1 MRLDDE
7 HLAARLGAAL
17 SARGWRMGTAE
28 SCTGGLMA
36 STLTDTPGSSA
47 WFEGA
52 VVAYDNRV
60 KTGLLGVS
68 GDILAGHGAVSR
80 ECVEA
85 MVAGLCA
92 LLRVP
97 AGIAVSG
104 IAGPTGGSAD
114 KPVGTVWMAWSVER
128 RIWSRMFHFAGDRA
142 TVKRRSVLAGLGE
155 LEDFLKKN
163 GAP

>member
-1 MRLDDE
+1 MRSEDE
-7 HLAARLGAAL
+7 HLAVHLGVAL

-80 ECVEA
+80 ECVET
-85 MVAGLCA
+85 MVAGLCS

-97 AGIAVSG
+97 VGIAVSG
-104 IAGPTGGSAD
+104 IAGPTGGSAE
-114 KPVGTVWMAWSVER
+114 KPVGTVWMAWSVEC
-128 RIWSRMFHFAGDRA
+128 RIWSRVFHFAGDRA
-142 TVKRRSVLAGLGE
+142 AVKRRSVLAGLGE
-155 LEDFLKKN
+155 LEAFLTKN